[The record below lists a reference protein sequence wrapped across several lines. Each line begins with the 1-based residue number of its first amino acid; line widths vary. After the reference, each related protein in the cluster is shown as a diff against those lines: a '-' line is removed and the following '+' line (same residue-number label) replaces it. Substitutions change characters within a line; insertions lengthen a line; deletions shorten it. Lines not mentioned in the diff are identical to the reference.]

1 MELLEQYNQPFTTA
15 LMLDR
20 LKGVVGKKDLLTI
33 LGDLTVDMKIVSK
46 EIGKTVLYW
55 RNQDN
60 IETNEEL
67 LKKEEEKVVQN
78 QEKLEDLTQ
87 KR

>member
-78 QEKLEDLTQ
+78 QEKLEDLT
-87 KR
+87 

>member
-1 MELLEQYNQPFTTA
+1 
-15 LMLDR
+15 MLDR